1 MSAPRALLGFALVV
15 GFTACLDVDNPTPQD
30 TQIRVINAASSS
42 INILVDGAGQLE
54 AVSPSSIS
62 AMFLAAGSHQ
72 LTIQTAAGLST
83 TIPVTTVSGQVSTT
97 YAYSPN
103 ATTLSAVL
111 LDTGGVVPAG
121 KSKLRVSHLSKLAG
135 NIDVWRTQPDFTIP
149 TRIQTPFPYLSTT
162 PFVQSDSGAWEVFI
176 TAAGNTT
183 PLLTTHVFRIPS
195 GGKRTV
201 VLLDSSAR

>member
-1 MSAPRALLGFALVV
+1 M
-15 GFTACLDVDNPTPQD
+15 
-30 TQIRVINAASSS
+30 
-42 INILVDGAGQLE
+42 
-54 AVSPSSIS
+54 
-62 AMFLAAGSHQ
+62 
-72 LTIQTAAGLST
+72 
-83 TIPVTTVSGQVSTT
+83 TTVSGQVSTT

-111 LDTGGVVPAG
+111 LDTGGIVPAG
-121 KSKLRVSHLSKLAG
+121 KSKLRVTHLSKIAG
-135 NIDVWRTQPDFTIP
+135 NIDIWRTQPDFPAP

-176 TAAGNTT
+176 TAAGSTT

-201 VLLDSSAR
+201 VLLDSSGTMIFRVLPE